1 MFHTNRNKL
10 LKTVEKQ
17 QLTKTLYLE
26 ILFCHASNMEPQ
38 VKKSF
43 STGYN
48 QNIGVGLGGV
58 GWIYTTQL
66 LYQSMPKRNHKS
78 TENK

>member
-1 MFHTNRNKL
+1 MNKF

-38 VKKSF
+38 VKKAF
-43 STGYN
+43 QLVTIRTLWGW
-48 QNIGVGLGGV
+48 GG
-58 GWIYTTQL
+58 GED
-66 LYQSMPKRNHKS
+66 LYHTITILVYAKKES
-78 TENK
+78 